1 MLHNESSNRGLL
13 VPSQMNE
20 TGKSE
25 PEVVPVHKND
35 AQNDS
40 DSGLDTTSIGSGKN
54 GNRPDESEKS
64 DESTPPGSPKSTPT
78 QKLGGMKN
86 SGVPQNASA
95 QKSDSGV
102 ASSDSSKSENS
113 ERIPKKSYDNRRRR
127 IPKLGLSIKTNP
139 DLSYIKTTKSETTR
153 CLSCNSIL
161 RQRQPLVKTNGILFM
176 KHREKEVLESEN
188 RIGYDSVW
196 DCAFT
201 RSDIVAEW
209 TDDLKDHQDYC
220 VQEIRKC
227 QRMQRRQNEQIL
239 ESIRKEEENENFDTG
254 QKTAGPNV
262 VSEEK
267 NPTEKIGPTETSE
280 EKLPPF
286 RRSQSKRVSKMDF
299 GEKLKSLKFKVQTTM
314 QRARPQNCGKI
325 LAFEEEFIP
334 PTTARPKVKPR
345 PTKNEDFEINFSGK
359 LQSTVLRLHCENC
372 VLKDKPEEFQ
382 SVLFVCQL

>member
-1 MLHNESSNRGLL
+1 MNESKS
-13 VPSQMNE
+13 
-20 TGKSE
+20 SE
-25 PEVVPVHKND
+25 PEVLLAHKTD

-54 GNRPDESEKS
+54 RPDESRNS
-64 DESTPPGSPKSTPT
+64 DESTPPWSPKPT
-78 QKLGGMKN
+78 LNQKQVVANL
-86 SGVPQNASA
+86 GVPSSASP

-102 ASSDSSKSENS
+102 ASSDSSKLESD
-113 ERIPKKSYDNRRRR
+113 RVPKKSYDQRRRR

-139 DLSYIKTTKSETTR
+139 DLSFIKTTKSETTR
-153 CLSCNSIL
+153 CLSCNEIL
-161 RQRQPLVKTNGILFM
+161 QQRQSLVKTNGILFM
-176 KHREKEVLESEN
+176 KNREKENFESEN
-188 RIGYDSVW
+188 RIGYESIW

-209 TDDLKDHQDYC
+209 TLDLKDHQDYC

-227 QRMQRRQNEQIL
+227 QRFQRRQNEQIL
-239 ESIRKEEENENFDTG
+239 INQMKISEMNTNENIDTG
-254 QKTAGPNV
+254 QDFIPPSKEGESKNEGSGKSEPND
-262 VSEEK
+262 EK
-267 NPTEKIGPTETSE
+267 NSA
-280 EKLPPF
+280 F
-286 RRSQSKRVSKMDF
+286 RRSQSKRISKMDF
-299 GEKLKSLKFKVQTTM
+299 SEKLKNLKFKVQNTM
-314 QRARPQNCGKI
+314 QRARPQNCGRV